1 MKITHIECSNIK
13 SFKSLS
19 ADLIDFNVI
28 IGMNGS
34 GKSNF
39 IMLFKIIRDIL
50 SASLAE
56 AVANQGG
63 ADLLKNFFMQK
74 DDDTIKLKYNLQL
87 VSELTAIKQ
96 LGGKEVTIRIKSINS
111 DTEFKIG
118 QTEDVFN
125 VINDKL
131 EVKFEYFNANIKLGS
146 SALIAKRH
154 GEKYSFDLQSYDSV
168 DYELH
173 EVFKNIDS
181 FAETVYP
188 KSEIALH
195 KLFLE
200 LFQIDLKNSS
210 ARQISVYEFEQD
222 LLSTIKST
230 DSLVDSDESR
240 DLFLDLLYSVL
251 NDETKK
257 KTFFNLLNFILPDI
271 DDVIME
277 KDKHNQHRF
286 LVKERYNKRYI
297 PASLLSDGTV
307 FLIVI
312 ILALYFDNQYLTIF
326 DEPERRIHPH
336 IISKVID
343 MMKDV
348 SHHKQIIL
356 STHNSEIVKYSGLE
370 SIILIKR
377 DDDGYSLLSRP
388 KNSREISVF
397 LDNEIGLD
405 ELFVQNMLR

>member
-13 SFKSLS
+13 CFKSLS
-19 ADLIDFNVI
+19 TDLIDFNVI

-39 IMLFKIIRDIL
+39 ILIFKIIRDIL
-50 SASLAE
+50 SSSLAE
-56 AVANQGG
+56 AVSNQGG
-63 ADLLKNFFMQK
+63 AELLKNFFMQK
-74 DDDTIKLKYNLQL
+74 DEDTIKLKYNLQL
-87 VSELTAIKQ
+87 VSELNTIKK
-96 LGGKEVTIRIKSINS
+96 LGGKDVTLRIKTINS
-111 DTEFKIG
+111 DTEFKVG
-118 QTEDVFN
+118 QTKDVFN
-125 VINDKL
+125 VVNDKL
-131 EVKFEYFNANIKLGS
+131 EIIFEYFTGNIKLGS
-146 SALIAKRH
+146 SALIVKRKD
-154 GEKYSFDLQSYDSV
+154 EKYIYDLQNYDSV

-173 EVFKNIDS
+173 EVFRNIDD
-181 FAETVYP
+181 FVKTTYP

-195 KLFLE
+195 KVFLE
-200 LFQIDLKNSS
+200 LFQIDLINSS

-222 LLSTIKST
+222 LLSTIKSNAT
-230 DSLVDSDESR
+230 VIDERESKEM
-240 DLFLDLLYSVL
+240 FLDLLYSVL
-251 NDETKK
+251 ADDKKK
-257 KTFFNLLNFILPDI
+257 KTFFNLLNFVLPDI
-271 DDVIME
+271 DDVVMD
-277 KDKHNQHRF
+277 KDANNQHRF

-297 PASLLSDGTV
+297 PASLLSDGTI

-336 IISKVID
+336 IISKVIE

-348 SHHKQIIL
+348 SSHKQIIL

-405 ELFVQNMLR
+405 ELFVQNMLK